1 MFEVMISEVM
11 ITSVVGA
18 MAVGTMFRVVYAAFY
33 VDRE

>member
-1 MFEVMISEVM
+1 MFEIMIAELM

-18 MAVGTMFRVVYAAFY
+18 MALRAMFRVVYAAFY